1 MLGGLEKTGALVAQ
15 SPGKRKRD
23 VPPGGLRLRGCNE
36 TTPSH
41 AHPLMKKQDLIPA
54 WYVVHTRPKCEH
66 IAAGLMVGLPGV
78 EVYCPRIRFQKS
90 TRRGKV
96 WFVEALFPSYFFAH
110 FTPAE
115 SLRAVK
121 YSQSVIKVV
130 DFGGT
135 LTSVP
140 DRVIAELKAEMEDV
154 DVKEVHVGVK
164 VGDTVELT
172 EGPMRGLK
180 GIVNA
185 MLTGADR
192 VRVLL
197 EFLGRENAVEVPMS
211 KILTEHKPRAVMAAR

>member
-1 MLGGLEKTGALVAQ
+1 MKAKDQ
-15 SPGKRKRD
+15 D
-23 VPPGGLRLRGCNE
+23 
-36 TTPSH
+36 TT
-41 AHPLMKKQDLIPA
+41 PA

-66 IAAGLMVGLPGV
+66 IAAALMIGLEGV
-78 EVYCPRIRFQKS
+78 EAYCPRIRFQKV

-96 WFVEALFPSYFFAH
+96 WFVEALFPSYFFAR
-110 FTPAE
+110 FIPSD

-121 YSQSVIKVV
+121 HSQSVLKVV

-135 LTSVP
+135 RASVP
-140 DRVIAELKAEMEDV
+140 DHIIEELKAEMDGLDV
-154 DVKEVHVGVK
+154 REIHTEVK

-185 MLTGADR
+185 MLSGADR

-211 KILTEHKPRAVMAAR
+211 KILTEHKPRAVVASR